1 MRARVGAVVGAIGAV
16 VGTIQEA
23 VVGTIGVQWG
33 REDTMGRYGLNMEP
47 W

>member
-16 VGTIQEA
+16 VGAIQEA

-33 REDTMGRYGLNMEP
+33 RGRHNGLI
-47 W
+47 